1 MRDLYPR
8 KPFAA
13 LASPTPRMIVIGFL
27 TLLLIGLIIIMVI
40 FANGVSIDA
49 NDTIYTDGKLKTIV
63 NYHDETPQDI
73 WVQYMIYREEGI
85 LSREKIGETY
95 SYIMPL
101 KKGQNLAEYKVK
113 LEPGTYKVF
122 IYLSNTDPEPKRITG
137 FIHSVEI

>member
-1 MRDLYPR
+1 MRDLGSG

-13 LASPTPRMIVIGFL
+13 LASPSPRMIVIGFL
-27 TLLLIGLIIIMVI
+27 TLLLIGLVIIMVI

-49 NDTIYTDGKLKTIV
+49 NETVYSDGKLKTIV

-73 WVQYMIYREEGI
+73 WVQYMIYREDGI

-101 KKGQNLAEYKVK
+101 KKGPNLAEYKIK
-113 LEPGTYKVF
+113 LEPGTYKIF
-122 IYLSNTDPEPKRITG
+122 IYLSTTDPEPKRITG
-137 FIHSVEI
+137 FIHSVDI